1 MSDQGDAASPWR
13 NDGVTVVCRACG
25 VTLAPSG
32 RREFCS
38 DACRQAAWR
47 RRHAAPLQPPGLPAK
62 APRRP
67 VSVYVC
73 PECEARYLGEQYCPD
88 CNTFCQ
94 TAGVGGRCP
103 CCDEPVAYDELVR

>member
-1 MSDQGDAASPWR
+1 M
-13 NDGVTVVCRACG
+13 
-25 VTLAPSG
+25 
-32 RREFCS
+32 
-38 DACRQAAWR
+38 
-47 RRHAAPLQPPGLPAK
+47 
-62 APRRP
+62 
-67 VSVYVC
+67 SVYVC